1 MTIAEVTKKYAEMIK
16 MKKQNQFMKLEDIA
30 KKLPGYESSTPGFP
44 LEPPLVPA
52 ELQFYFHS
60 PRTERHTPI
69 HFLHEKYIMLFCI
82 RGNRQIELDGKACRL
97 HPNDFLLIPPA
108 CNHANN
114 MPPTNPDMNQDY
126 DYAILYASFLL
137 PDCGKK
143 LKSLVRQVF
152 PLRYS
157 EVRLLRKSTEQFL
170 ECYAGDNFAGMES
183 AFSFG
188 LFLMRLLERRFQAGQ
203 ASRNYVDKNILL
215 LERIQSYMFAH
226 LRKGLTI
233 REIARELG
241 VSPSLL
247 RLTFR
252 KEMKVSLGRYIQ
264 TRIMHKIEPMLRST
278 DMSVSEIA
286 AEMGYQTESSLIRAF
301 KRESGMT
308 PQQFRRHKRSQE

>member
-1 MTIAEVTKKYAEMIK
+1 
-16 MKKQNQFMKLEDIA
+16 
-30 KKLPGYESSTPGFP
+30 
-44 LEPPLVPA
+44 
-52 ELQFYFHS
+52 
-60 PRTERHTPI
+60 
-69 HFLHEKYIMLFCI
+69 MLFCI

-108 CNHANN
+108 CNHTNN
-114 MPPTNPDMNQDY
+114 MPPANPDMNQDY

-264 TRIMHKIEPMLRST
+264 TRIMHKFEPMLRST

-286 AEMGYQTESSLIRAF
+286 VEMGYQTESSLIRAF

>member
-108 CNHANN
+108 CNHTNN
-114 MPPTNPDMNQDY
+114 MPPANPDMNQDY

-170 ECYAGDNFAGMES
+170 ECTPA
-183 AFSFG
+183 
-188 LFLMRLLERRFQAGQ
+188 
-203 ASRNYVDKNILL
+203 
-215 LERIQSYMFAH
+215 
-226 LRKGLTI
+226 TI
-233 REIARELG
+233 SQEWNP
-241 VSPSLL
+241 PSL
-247 RLTFR
+247 
-252 KEMKVSLGRYIQ
+252 SDC
-264 TRIMHKIEPMLRST
+264 S
-278 DMSVSEIA
+278 
-286 AEMGYQTESSLIRAF
+286 
-301 KRESGMT
+301 
-308 PQQFRRHKRSQE
+308 

>member
-1 MTIAEVTKKYAEMIK
+1 MSIK
-16 MKKQNQFMKLEDIA
+16 
-30 KKLPGYESSTPGFP
+30 T
-44 LEPPLVPA
+44 
-52 ELQFYFHS
+52 
-60 PRTERHTPI
+60 
-69 HFLHEKYIMLFCI
+69 
-82 RGNRQIELDGKACRL
+82 
-97 HPNDFLLIPPA
+97 
-108 CNHANN
+108 
-114 MPPTNPDMNQDY
+114 
-126 DYAILYASFLL
+126 
-137 PDCGKK
+137 
-143 LKSLVRQVF
+143 
-152 PLRYS
+152 
-157 EVRLLRKSTEQFL
+157 
-170 ECYAGDNFAGMES
+170 
-183 AFSFG
+183 
-188 LFLMRLLERRFQAGQ
+188 
-203 ASRNYVDKNILL
+203 
-215 LERIQSYMFAH
+215 H

>member
-69 HFLHEKYIMLFCI
+69 PFLHEKYIMLFCI

-108 CNHANN
+108 CNHTNN
-114 MPPTNPDMNQDY
+114 MPPANPDMNQDY

-143 LKSLVRQVF
+143 LKSLCDTARSDCSGKA
-152 PLRYS
+152 RS
-157 EVRLLRKSTEQFL
+157 
-170 ECYAGDNFAGMES
+170 
-183 AFSFG
+183 SFWNVTP
-188 LFLMRLLERRFQAGQ
+188 A
-203 ASRNYVDKNILL
+203 
-215 LERIQSYMFAH
+215 
-226 LRKGLTI
+226 TI
-233 REIARELG
+233 SQEWNP
-241 VSPSLL
+241 PSL
-247 RLTFR
+247 
-252 KEMKVSLGRYIQ
+252 SDC
-264 TRIMHKIEPMLRST
+264 S
-278 DMSVSEIA
+278 
-286 AEMGYQTESSLIRAF
+286 
-301 KRESGMT
+301 
-308 PQQFRRHKRSQE
+308 